1 MPEQSQENNSVTLLS
16 AKDDMVKT
24 NTIIAYLL
32 LLLGITG
39 ILWFI
44 GIIWTVLKKE
54 DAAGSIFADHYTS
67 IMTTV
72 WWSLG
77 LSIISF
83 FFTIIAIGYPMLL
96 CVFIWY
102 YYRMVKGLVRVT
114 AHQAYN

>member
-1 MPEQSQENNSVTLLS
+1 MSELLPENHVVATLS
-16 AKDDMVKT
+16 AKDQMVKT

-39 ILWFI
+39 ILWVI
-44 GIIWTVLKKE
+44 GVVWTLLKKE
-54 DAAGSIFADHYTS
+54 DAADSIFEDHYVS

-102 YYRMVKGLVRVT
+102 YYRMVKGLLKVT
-114 AHQAYN
+114 AHQSYN